1 MSRLHHLKLLLRG
14 YRLAAWRLVIYIL
27 MILLFP
33 ILIFMP
39 KRIINNCDKIISDFL
54 LKILWFIW
62 RLIRALLLFTLVLV
76 LFVLSPILWP
86 IYLGI
91 AFFWPGFVINL
102 FSIKLF

>member
-54 LKILWFIW
+54 LKIPWFIW
-62 RLIRALLLFTLVLV
+62 RVIKTSLLILLALIIFLLG
-76 LFVLSPILWP
+76 PILWP
-86 IYLGI
+86 VYLGI
-91 AFFWPGFVINL
+91 LVL
-102 FSIKLF
+102 FPRFAAYIMSIKIF